1 MEEKADASKSLLVVL
16 NDEMAIEFLDLGA
29 MGRRNTEI
37 IITKRTNGYLCVL
50 SKSKPTLDYK

>member
-29 MGRRNTEI
+29 MGRRNR
-37 IITKRTNGYLCVL
+37 KHY
-50 SKSKPTLDYK
+50 YKTYQWLFVCTFKKQANFRLQI